1 MIDELEGL
9 FGSGSAE
16 GTDVRVVIP
25 VLGIEVKTW
34 TRYIGIMLG
43 NCVMVFVFSCGIS
56 MVTNMADVERLW
68 GKKIKKKYQQI
79 FTRFHCHSDLH

>member
-1 MIDELEGL
+1 MIDKLEGL

-25 VLGIEVKTW
+25 VLGIEIKTW

-43 NCVMVFVFSCGIS
+43 DCVMVFVFSCGVS
-56 MVTNMADVERLW
+56 MVTYMADVERLW
-68 GKKIKKKYQQI
+68 KKIQNKYQQI
-79 FTRFHCHSDLH
+79 LARFHSHCELH